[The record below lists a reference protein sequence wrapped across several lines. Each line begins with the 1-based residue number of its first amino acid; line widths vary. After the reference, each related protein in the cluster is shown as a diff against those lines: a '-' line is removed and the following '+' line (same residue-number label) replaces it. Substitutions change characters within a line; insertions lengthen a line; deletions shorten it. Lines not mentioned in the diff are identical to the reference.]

1 MNNKAL
7 ILGVIVG
14 AVAVLVLFVW
24 LRFLRPW
31 LRARLSCGEVSLA
44 TIIGMCLR
52 GNSPTFLIDAYL
64 ALLHSGQKTTIS
76 MVESCY
82 IANKNRITD
91 VETLVQLVPEY
102 ERQMKEK
109 FGNETEGEAAE

>member
-1 MNNKAL
+1 MNNTEL
-7 ILGVIVG
+7 IFCVIAGV
-14 AVAVLVLFVW
+14 VAVLVLFVW
-24 LRFLRPW
+24 LRFIRLW
-31 LRARLSCGEVSLA
+31 LRARLSCGDVSIA

-52 GNSPTFLIDAYL
+52 GNPPKLLIDAYL
-64 ALLHSGQKTTIS
+64 KLLHSGRKTTIQ

-82 IANKNRITD
+82 IANKNRMID
-91 VETLVQLVPEY
+91 VETLVQLVPAY